1 MTQKNFYET
10 ETDSQRTDLWFP
22 RVGRREMDQEVQV
35 SKCKLL
41 NMDYIGIDWEF
52 RVSRC
57 KLVYIEWINNKV
69 LLYRKGLYSIF

>member
-1 MTQKNFYET
+1 
-10 ETDSQRTDLWFP
+10 
-22 RVGRREMDQEVQV
+22 MDQEVQV
-35 SKCKLL
+35 SKYKLL